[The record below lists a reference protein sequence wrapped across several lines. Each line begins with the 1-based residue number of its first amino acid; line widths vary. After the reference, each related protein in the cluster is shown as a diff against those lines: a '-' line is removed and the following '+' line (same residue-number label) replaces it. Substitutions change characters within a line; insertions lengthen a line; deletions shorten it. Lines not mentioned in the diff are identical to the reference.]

1 MAPLPIAPVVSELLT
16 AIGQVG
22 VWTAVL
28 GAVALSVAIA
38 FDAAGLAGGAAA
50 IWLTGGIL
58 GLALWHSGDGMTPL
72 ASGFALLLAVGVGAA
87 WRSARRRAV
96 WRRIRSALARPTTTF
111 PRMKREPAPTPVPV
125 LVVSSLHGAQPRPVL
140 ER

>member
-16 AIGQVG
+16 AIGQIG

-58 GLALWHSGDGMTPL
+58 SLALWHSGDGMTPL
-72 ASGFALLLAVGVGAA
+72 ASGLALLLAVGVGAA
-87 WRSARRRAV
+87 WRSARRTAP
-96 WRRIRSALARPTTTF
+96 ATNPTLA
-111 PRMKREPAPTPVPV
+111 A
-125 LVVSSLHGAQPRPVL
+125 SSLHGAQPRPVL